1 MELTLREATGEEVKW
16 YELLMPLLEPMVEM
30 DVLDNHLN
38 LSPPP
43 PLVDPE
49 ELPMLTLLT
58 ENGIGYLG
66 DQLTYSADLNDQSLS
81 SQMTGNEHFNK
92 QYLNYQDT
100 VSELP
105 LHLLH
110 APTPP
115 QSLDGPSV
123 MLPECSRTTY
133 IDLAASTLVS
143 TSQKR
148 KQYTQRDGEKAY
160 IKKPPNAFMI
170 FRKEQ
175 MTKVKAELNIR
186 NNAEANKV
194 VGHKWKSLS
203 ASDQAKYYQL
213 ADVEK
218 HIHQEMYPNWS
229 CTDNYHGADGREATG
244 EEVKW
249 YELLMPLLQP
259 EMQMDVLDNYQNHS
273 PPSLQAVHEPNTPSE
288 AKPNISPGLSP
299 NSGPV
304 SLSAAATGYARPDQ
318 PAGGDVAVKTDTNE
332 HQTEFRQLRA
342 MSKSHFPISLSTYT
356 SPSWKTEHNAAGERR
371 SHIVETID
379 HHPLKTSSLSDLSP
393 HSLKAPVPCRPQPI
407 KSTFPWAIPESA
419 TWAPMAG
426 GSMVLHPY
434 PKSGLPGFPNMV
446 PTSQNGSLPGYGP
459 QWHKAVKEPT
469 VVFRL
474 KNPSEHTG
482 QNPAAKT
489 QDKKDAQHKDPCDGP
504 LDLSDRGKSKT
515 GQTPLAWQEG
525 LDRRRDKDVSPDT
538 SPSLPPVS
546 QREEVPNHKAVK
558 EQEQNKAAQGK
569 AEQSKK
575 VPALTISLRPVV
587 VLETLNSDLHTQN
600 TSTNGKS
607 PAGEPESSEGQVE
620 EEEEEEEVSVS
631 GQDQDQVSKRRRLS
645 VEADLDLD
653 SDSDT
658 PAPDKKVKMGV
669 RTQEKTSC

>member
-1 MELTLREATGEEVKW
+1 MESFNELLLKLREVHERELEGWQMKVQELSNKKGCDTKRMEELFARNQQMKEQQRLLTDNIKTLENRLRAGLCDRCTVTQDVAKRRQQEFEVSQMQTLHHVTLLGGEINSLKKENRRMRDEIVNLREA
-16 YELLMPLLEPMVEM
+16 
-30 DVLDNHLN
+30 LN
-38 LSPPP
+38 
-43 PLVDPE
+43 
-49 ELPMLTLLT
+49 
-58 ENGIGYLG
+58 
-66 DQLTYSADLNDQSLS
+66 
-81 SQMTGNEHFNK
+81 
-92 QYLNYQDT
+92 
-100 VSELP
+100 
-105 LHLLH
+105 
-110 APTPP
+110 
-115 QSLDGPSV
+115 
-123 MLPECSRTTY
+123 
-133 IDLAASTLVS
+133 
-143 TSQKR
+143 
-148 KQYTQRDGEKAY
+148 
-160 IKKPPNAFMI
+160 
-170 FRKEQ
+170 
-175 MTKVKAELNIR
+175 
-186 NNAEANKV
+186 
-194 VGHKWKSLS
+194 
-203 ASDQAKYYQL
+203 
-213 ADVEK
+213 
-218 HIHQEMYPNWS
+218 
-229 CTDNYHGADGREATG
+229 
-244 EEVKW
+244 
-249 YELLMPLLQP
+249 
-259 EMQMDVLDNYQNHS
+259 
-273 PPSLQAVHEPNTPSE
+273 NTPSE
-288 AKPNISPGLSP
+288 VKPNISPGLSP

-304 SLSAAATGYARPDQ
+304 SLSAAAKVYARPDQ
-318 PAGGDVAVKTDTNE
+318 PADGDVAVKTDTHE
-332 HQTEFRQLRA
+332 HQSEFRQLRA

-371 SHIVETID
+371 AHIAETID

-419 TWAPMAG
+419 AWAPMAG

-474 KNPSEHTG
+474 KNPSEHAG
-482 QNPAAKT
+482 QSPVAKT

-525 LDRRRDKDVSPDT
+525 LDRRRDKDVSPDA

-575 VPALTISLRPVV
+575 VPTLTISLRPVV

-607 PAGEPESSEGQVE
+607 PADEPESSEGQVE

-653 SDSDT
+653 SDSDSQHPSRFLFPSSELLFPLT
-658 PAPDKKVKMGV
+658 SFHASHFLSAPAPNKKVKMGV

>member
-1 MELTLREATGEEVKW
+1 MESFNELLLKLREVHERELEGWQMKVQELSNKKGCDTKRMEELFARNQQMKEQQRLLTENIKTLENRLRAGLCDRCTVTQEVAKRRQHEFEVSQMQTLHHVTLLGGEINSLKKENRRLRDEIVTLREA
-16 YELLMPLLEPMVEM
+16 
-30 DVLDNHLN
+30 LN
-38 LSPPP
+38 
-43 PLVDPE
+43 
-49 ELPMLTLLT
+49 
-58 ENGIGYLG
+58 
-66 DQLTYSADLNDQSLS
+66 
-81 SQMTGNEHFNK
+81 
-92 QYLNYQDT
+92 
-100 VSELP
+100 
-105 LHLLH
+105 
-110 APTPP
+110 
-115 QSLDGPSV
+115 
-123 MLPECSRTTY
+123 
-133 IDLAASTLVS
+133 
-143 TSQKR
+143 
-148 KQYTQRDGEKAY
+148 
-160 IKKPPNAFMI
+160 
-170 FRKEQ
+170 
-175 MTKVKAELNIR
+175 
-186 NNAEANKV
+186 
-194 VGHKWKSLS
+194 
-203 ASDQAKYYQL
+203 
-213 ADVEK
+213 
-218 HIHQEMYPNWS
+218 
-229 CTDNYHGADGREATG
+229 
-244 EEVKW
+244 
-249 YELLMPLLQP
+249 
-259 EMQMDVLDNYQNHS
+259 
-273 PPSLQAVHEPNTPSE
+273 NTPSE